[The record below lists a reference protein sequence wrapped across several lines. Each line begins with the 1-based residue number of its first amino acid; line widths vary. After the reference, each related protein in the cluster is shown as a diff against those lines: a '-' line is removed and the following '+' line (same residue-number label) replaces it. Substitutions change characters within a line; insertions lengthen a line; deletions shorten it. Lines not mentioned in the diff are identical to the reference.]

1 VTSGSAR
8 NDRSDGPTLGVRSC
22 SGGRYAAAAM
32 TGWSLGGRWQWS
44 GWRGTPQAPW
54 TPAGADRSRLGSRR
68 TAPSPQPLLLFILAG
83 GYDAPWRLGQ
93 RPALGELSIGG
104 AGEVHRAAPGKQRR
118 RPAGQEDLH
127 HPGCTVD
134 VVGVGTS
141 VAKAGRATPARPVV
155 GSACSASQA
164 GATPVTVLA
173 RGPAAAAGRSPKAAA
188 FRADSRRGLR
198 RTAAWSWR
206 HACGSGGWACRVTVP
221 CSRWPWL
228 TATRRSSAS
237 TLALTPASPTSSG
250 L

>member
-1 VTSGSAR
+1 MVRMAKYSS
-8 NDRSDGPTLGVRSC
+8 STLD
-22 SGGRYAAAAM
+22 A
-32 TGWSLGGRWQWS
+32 GWSRS
-44 GWRGTPQAPW
+44 KPPW
-54 TPAGADRSRLGSRR
+54 IPKDG
-68 TAPSPQPLLLFILAG
+68 PQPLLLFILAG

-141 VAKAGRATPARPVV
+141 VAKAGRATPARPVM

-188 FRADSRRGLR
+188 FHADSRRRLR
-198 RTAAWSWR
+198 RTPPGRGATPAGAGGGRAGSRSRAPGGLGSPRPGGRRRRRWR
-206 HACGSGGWACRVTVP
+206 SRRPRRRPAVCRVESGPGAAALHPPARRHPGRRPGSSTFG
-221 CSRWPWL
+221 
-228 TATRRSSAS
+228 AT
-237 TLALTPASPTSSG
+237 TPRNNRTHIAG
-250 L
+250 

>member
-8 NDRSDGPTLGVRSC
+8 NDRSDGPTLGGPVMLRRPLRCCSDDRVVVGRPMAMVRMAKYS
-22 SGGRYAAAAM
+22 SSTLDA
-32 TGWSLGGRWQWS
+32 GWSRS
-44 GWRGTPQAPW
+44 KPPW
-54 TPAGADRSRLGSRR
+54 IPKDG
-68 TAPSPQPLLLFILAG
+68 PQPLLLFILAG

-141 VAKAGRATPARPVV
+141 VAKAGRATPARPVM

-188 FRADSRRGLR
+188 FHADSRRRQR